1 MHLFKNTLLK
11 NTLVTSFLFIA
22 LALTTVL
29 PVHSSYAQKE
39 ALDGGITLDFED
51 VEIRDLI
58 RFMAE
63 STSMNFIVDNR
74 VKGKVTVISPTSLD
88 KSQALEVF
96 ETLIVASGFTITP
109 TKTEGVFRILPQ
121 GDAAKTPID
130 VVFKKDE
137 YRPSQLV
144 TEIIPLNFA
153 NIEDVLPIIKP
164 LLSGQSNLASYLPN
178 NALIVTESHANLQR
192 IKKLIKRIDS
202 PTGEGSN
209 ITLLPLNHADAIQV
223 ANIVDRIF
231 SSRRL
236 PKGAQ
241 KVEVLPEAASNSLL
255 VVADKAQLN
264 EIRDLVKKLDGNA
277 NDDVRAV
284 EIVYLRHANA
294 KDLEGVIDQ
303 IVENAEDAKDD
314 ETDED
319 KSSSVLANT
328 TFRSNVSVVAD
339 ESINALVISAEP
351 SDMVTLKA
359 MIDNL
364 DIRRLQ
370 VYIEALVMEVSA
382 DVSDKFGVEWRS
394 ADDFTSDS
402 GISAFGGQNLNGS
415 INSLANN
422 PLSLPSGVSFGV
434 VGPSITYE
442 GTEYA
447 NIGFLVNALK
457 SDTNVNVLATP
468 QLMTLD
474 NEEAKIVVGDT
485 VPFVTGSFTNSSD
498 GSSNPFQTIERQD
511 VGLTLEIKPQISENG
526 FVRLNIYQEISSVA
540 ESQGEA
546 SDLVTRKRSLQTAV
560 VVPNQSMLALGGL
573 IREDITETHSR
584 VPCLSSL
591 WGVGEFFKSSDVRNT
606 KTNLMV
612 FIRPVIINTY
622 GDAETV
628 THRKYLNMRKL
639 QLDRKKTGSAVVP
652 EYEVP
657 EHDIVPLNMR
667 YSREQF
673 DADTESGVDPLD
685 DLPRLPALPKPED
698 LPTIEE
704 RKSGE
709 PTATNRRTRN
719 VLTTFTPPVSDADL
733 NDIAPSSG
741 KENTRSS
748 ETSN

>member
-1 MHLFKNTLLK
+1 MYSFKTLNTTNALFK
-11 NTLVTSFLFIA
+11 SIFIIV
-22 LALTTVL
+22 LALFTAM
-29 PVHSSYAQKE
+29 PVQNTFAQKE
-39 ALDGGITLDFED
+39 AIDGGITLDFED
-51 VEIRDLI
+51 VEIRDLV

-63 STSMNFIVDNR
+63 STGMNFIVDNR

-96 ETLIVASGFTITP
+96 ETLIVSSGFTITP
-109 TKTEGVFRILPQ
+109 TNTDGVFRILPQ
-121 GDAAKTPID
+121 ADAAKTPVDI
-130 VVFKKDE
+130 VFKKSDR
-137 YRPSQLV
+137 RPSQLG
-144 TEIIPLNFA
+144 TEIIGLNFA
-153 NIEDVLPIIKP
+153 NIEDVMPIIKP
-164 LLSGQSNLASYLPN
+164 LLSPQSKLTSYLPN
-178 NALIVTESHANLQR
+178 NTLIVTETHANLQCL
-192 IKKLIKRIDS
+192 KKLIKRVDT
-202 PTGEGSN
+202 PTGDGSN
-209 ITLLPLNHADAIQV
+209 ITLLPLKYADAIQV
-223 ANIVDRIF
+223 SNIVDRIF

-236 PKGAQ
+236 PKGSQ
-241 KVEVLPEAASNSLL
+241 KVEVIPEAASNSLL

-294 KDLEGVIDQ
+294 KDLEEVIDQ

-314 ETDED
+314 TTDEE
-319 KSSSVLANT
+319 KSSSVISNT

-394 ADDFTSDS
+394 ADDFTADN
-402 GISAFGGQNLNGS
+402 GIKAFGGQNLNGS

-457 SDTNVNVLATP
+457 SDSNVNVLATP

-474 NEEAKIVVGDT
+474 NEEAKIIVGDT
-485 VPFVTGSFTNSSD
+485 VPFVTGSFTTNTDS
-498 GSSNPFQTIERQD
+498 SSNPFQTIERQD

-546 SDLVTRKRSLQTAV
+546 SDLVTRKRSLQTSV

-591 WGVGEFFKSSDVRNT
+591 WGVGEFFKSSDVRKT

-622 GDAETV
+622 GDAETI
-628 THRKYLNMRKL
+628 THRKYLNLRKL
-639 QLDRKKTGSAVVP
+639 QLDRKKMGNAVVP
-652 EYEVP
+652 EYDIP

-667 YSREQF
+667 YTKDQFEQ
-673 DADTESGVDPLD
+673 DEQNGIDPLEN
-685 DLPRLPALPKPED
+685 LPRLPALPKPSELPSIED
-698 LPTIEE
+698 
-704 RKSGE
+704 RKKAE
-709 PTATNRRTRN
+709 PMATNRRTPSM
-719 VLTTFTPPVSDADL
+719 LTTFTPPVNDAVL
-733 NDIAPSSG
+733 NAIEPAVG
-741 KENTRSS
+741 E
-748 ETSN
+748 